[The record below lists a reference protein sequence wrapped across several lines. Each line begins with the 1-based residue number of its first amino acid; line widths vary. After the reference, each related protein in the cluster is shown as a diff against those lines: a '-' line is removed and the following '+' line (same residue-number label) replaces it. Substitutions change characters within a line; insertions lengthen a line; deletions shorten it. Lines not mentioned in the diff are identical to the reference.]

1 MMNEFFI
8 LMQQELL
15 LTAIIFILLFAKLG
29 AKDLEP
35 KTLLLL
41 TNILLTINFVAGFFF
56 NADGSLFGDM
66 FQTNDLVRLEKNIL
80 NLGTLVISLQSYN

>member
-1 MMNEFFI
+1 MNEFFL

-29 AKDLEP
+29 AKDLEI

-41 TNILLTINFVAGFFF
+41 TNILLTINLVAGFFF
-56 NADGSLFGDM
+56 TDSGSLFGDM
-66 FQTNDLVRLEKNIL
+66 FRKPKGKRWSN
-80 NLGTLVISLQSYN
+80 